1 MSLPLVIFILM
12 GIVFSLFIA
21 FLIYSIF
28 HPEAISNPLIIW
40 TRFYSYLVVLKS
52 KHNNYLILKQEKSLK
67 NKIALKNND
76 LVKSTASV
84 CSKSPDWS
92 HPVATIEL
100 AHDVFISHSS
110 KDKTI
115 ADAACACLESRG
127 IRCWVAPRDIVA
139 GVDWGSSIIDG
150 INGTKVMVLIL
161 SSHSNVSKQVL
172 REIERAA
179 HRGMPVLPLR
189 VEDVTLSKSLEYF
202 LSSSHWLDAYKGPL
216 KQHLENLA
224 NNTAI
229 LLEKRDAVHPLSDS
243 PSLWQRFAL
252 RPMIITG
259 VSTALLTVAAGL
271 GIAWYILKDTP
282 ADGLKM
288 ITDVRSEGRKLNA
301 HVGIAGEPRESVTNS
316 IGMKLIELPAGKFT
330 IGSPA
335 GEKDHQ
341 ANEEQV
347 AVTLTKPFLLGKYE
361 VTQGQWNKVMGT
373 EPWLNR
379 GNNVQ
384 IGEDNAATYVDWND
398 ATAFCRRLTD
408 LERKAGELK
417 AGESYRLPTEA
428 EWEYACRAGTTTAYS
443 FGDDEKQ
450 LGEYAWFD
458 SNTAGE
464 QYTHKVGLK
473 KSNPWGLHD
482 MHGNV
487 AEWCS
492 DWYYGKLIGG
502 TDPVVPEWGSFR
514 VFRGGDWWS
523 RPSGCRTASR
533 LSSVPSDRNF
543 GLGFRVARSQSVQ

>member
-282 ADGLKM
+282 ADGSKM

-316 IGMKLIELPAGKFT
+316 IGMELIELTAGKFT
-330 IGSPA
+330 MGSPA
-335 GEKDHQ
+335 GEKNRFDDE
-341 ANEEQV
+341 ARV
-347 AVTLTKPFLLGKYE
+347 SVTLTQSFGLGKTE
-361 VTQGQWNKVMGT
+361 VTQGQWKSVMGT
-373 EPWLNR
+373 EPWD
-379 GNNVQ
+379 GQDFVKA
-384 IGEDNAATYVDWND
+384 DKDCPATYVSWDD
-398 ATAFCRRLTD
+398 VTKFCQKLTEI
-408 LERKAGELK
+408 ERKSGKLK
-417 AGESYRLPTEA
+417 ADEEYRLPTEA
-428 EWEYACRAGTTTAYS
+428 EWEYASRAGTETAYS

-492 DWYYGKLIGG
+492 DWYDGKLIGG

-514 VFRGGDWWS
+514 VYRGGSWWIGPGCCRSAYRDS
-523 RPSGCRTASR
+523 R
-533 LSSVPSDRNF
+533 VPSSRYYI
-543 GLGFRVARSQSVQ
+543 LGFRVARSQSVQ

>member
-115 ADAACACLESRG
+115 ADAACVCLESRG

-282 ADGLKM
+282 ADGSKM

-316 IGMKLIELPAGKFT
+316 IGMELIELTAGKFT
-330 IGSPA
+330 MGSPA
-335 GEKDHQ
+335 GEKNRFDDE
-341 ANEEQV
+341 ARV
-347 AVTLTKPFLLGKYE
+347 SVTLTQSFGLGKTE
-361 VTQGQWNKVMGT
+361 VTQGQWKSVMGT
-373 EPWLNR
+373 EPWD
-379 GNNVQ
+379 GQDFVKA
-384 IGEDNAATYVDWND
+384 DKDCPATYVSWDD
-398 ATAFCRRLTD
+398 VTKFCQKLTEI
-408 LERKAGELK
+408 ERKSGKLK
-417 AGESYRLPTEA
+417 ADEEYRLPTEA
-428 EWEYACRAGTTTAYS
+428 EWEYASRAGTETAYS

-473 KSNPWGLHD
+473 KPNPWGLHD

-492 DWYYGKLIGG
+492 DWYDGKLIGG

-514 VFRGGDWWS
+514 VFRGGGWWS

>member
-282 ADGLKM
+282 ADGSKM

-330 IGSPA
+330 MGSPA
-335 GEKDHQ
+335 GEKNRFDDE
-341 ANEEQV
+341 ARV
-347 AVTLTKPFLLGKYE
+347 SVTLTQSFGLGKTE
-361 VTQGQWNKVMGT
+361 VTQGQWKSVMGT
-373 EPWLNR
+373 EPWD
-379 GNNVQ
+379 GQDFVKA
-384 IGEDNAATYVDWND
+384 DKDCPATYVSWDD
-398 ATAFCRRLTD
+398 VTKFCQKLTEI
-408 LERKAGELK
+408 ERKSGKLK
-417 AGESYRLPTEA
+417 ADEEYRLPTEA
-428 EWEYACRAGTTTAYS
+428 EWEYASRAGTETAYS

-514 VFRGGDWWS
+514 VYRGGSWWIGPGCCRSAYRDS
-523 RPSGCRTASR
+523 R
-533 LSSVPSDRNF
+533 VPSSRYYI
-543 GLGFRVARSQSVQ
+543 LGFRVARSQSVQ